1 MIFISVSLLLKTY
14 IREIVKE
21 ALAPKKSVKNTKIE
35 ELTED
40 ELTEF
45 SGAGAVGG
53 YSLPLGMNPDDAG
66 RKKNKT
72 K

>member
-1 MIFISVSLLLKTY
+1 MSLLLKTF
-14 IREIVKE
+14 INLLVKE
-21 ALAPKKSVKNTKIE
+21 TLTSKQIE
-35 ELTED
+35 QIEQIEQQEE

-45 SGAGAVGG
+45 SGAAGVGG

-72 K
+72 S